1 MKKLVLALL
10 MLFTA
15 SVAFSQT
22 WKPTDPNGL
31 IASTDELTIIVSPKH
46 MVVMEVKPSGMST
59 LDTIEITTYDSLG
72 HFIHKG
78 IYCVPCERTA
88 KIVYE
93 YITKTN
99 GWIKLNNLSLPTLF
113 REEKEKD

>member
-10 MLFTA
+10 MLLTA
-15 SVAFSQT
+15 NVAFSHT
-22 WKPTDPNGL
+22 WKPNNPGGL
-31 IASTDELTIIVSPKH
+31 VAVTDELTIVVSPKH
-46 MVVMEVKPSGMST
+46 MVVMEVKPSGMQT
-59 LDTIEITTYDSLG
+59 LDTIEVTTYDSIG

-99 GWIKLNNLSLPTLF
+99 GWIKLNNVSLPTLF
-113 REEKEKD
+113 REEKKKD